1 MSTNDK
7 INLSD
12 KYVLSIKEASLY
24 FGIGENKLRRILDE
38 HFEELALQNGVK
50 LMVKRKAFEKFIDRT
65 SSI

>member
-50 LMVKRKAFEKFIDRT
+50 LMVKRKAFERFIDCT

>member
-1 MSTNDK
+1 MDANSK

-24 FGIGENKLRRILDE
+24 FGIGEKKLRRILNENFDR
-38 HFEELALQNGVK
+38 FALQNGAK
-50 LMVKRKAFEKFIDRT
+50 LMVKRKAFENFIDRT

>member
-24 FGIGENKLRRILDE
+24 FGIGENKLRKILDE
-38 HFEELALQNGVK
+38 YFDDLALQNGVK

>member
-1 MSTNDK
+1 MNTNDK

-12 KYVLSIKEASLY
+12 KYVLSISEAALY
-24 FGIGENKLRRILDE
+24 FGIGEKKIRKILVE
-38 HFEELALQNGVK
+38 HFDELALQNGVK

>member
-12 KYVLSIKEASLY
+12 KYVLSISEAVLY
-24 FGIGENKLRRILDE
+24 FGIGEKKLRRIIGE
-38 HFEELALQNGVK
+38 HFDDLALQNGVK

>member
-12 KYVLSIKEASLY
+12 KYVLSINEAALY
-24 FGIGENKLRRILDE
+24 FGIGEKKLRRILSE
-38 HFEELALQNGVK
+38 HFDDLALQNGVK